1 MNNIDNIKIYKRWV
15 GLYDLLF
22 GSKYISKQ
30 RKAEISM
37 LNLKEED
44 NILFVGI
51 GTGEDLRFIPKGI
64 NVTGVDITNEMLDIA
79 RKKVDELGLEKANI
93 INMDGQN
100 LEFEQNHF
108 DYVVLNLILSVI
120 PDGNKALKE
129 AYRVLKPG
137 GKIAIF
143 DKFIEDEKSPNIMR
157 LLLNRITKSL
167 GTDINR
173 KFSKI
178 IGNVNLKVQEEK
190 KSILGGMYRIIIL
203 EK

>member
-30 RKAEISM
+30 REAEISM

-44 NILFVGI
+44 NILFLGI
-51 GTGEDLRFIPKGI
+51 GTGEDLSFIPKGI

-93 INMDGQN
+93 INMDGQK

-178 IGNVNLKVQEEK
+178 IENVNLKVQEEK

>member
-30 RKAEISM
+30 REAEISM

-178 IGNVNLKVQEEK
+178 IENVNLKVQEEK